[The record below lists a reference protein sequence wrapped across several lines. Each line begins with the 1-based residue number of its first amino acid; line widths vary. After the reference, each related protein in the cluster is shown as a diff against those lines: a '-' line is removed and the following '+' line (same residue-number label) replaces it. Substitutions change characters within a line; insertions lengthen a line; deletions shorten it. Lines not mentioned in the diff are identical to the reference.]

1 MATGNLESYVRI
13 DEKLLEAEKPV
24 DREKTCPLLL
34 RVFCNVGRHN
44 NINDYNRGSV
54 PSNELQIYTWMDATL
69 RELTSLVK
77 EVNAEA
83 RQKGTQFS
91 FVVVSPDLRMHRYV
105 FREIGVTISGQKGN
119 EDNKTLGQAR
129 FVIGDYLDV
138 CITPPRNQHFPMM
151 RRGPMRMLHDF

>member
-1 MATGNLESYVRI
+1 
-13 DEKLLEAEKPV
+13 
-24 DREKTCPLLL
+24 
-34 RVFCNVGRHN
+34 
-44 NINDYNRGSV
+44 
-54 PSNELQIYTWMDATL
+54 MDATL

-129 FVIGDYLDV
+129 QVELLTI
-138 CITPPRNQHFPMM
+138 CS
-151 RRGPMRMLHDF
+151 